1 MCLVFDH
8 DNDDDDDDDDDADV
22 DDDVMM
28 IWQEK
33 QDRWCVLFSGWCLDY
48 CVLPAEMTPG

>member
-1 MCLVFDH
+1 MCPVFDD
-8 DNDDDDDDDDDADV
+8 DNDDDDDDDADADDDV

-33 QDRWCVLFSGWCLDY
+33 QDRWCVLFLT
-48 CVLPAEMTPG
+48 TPG